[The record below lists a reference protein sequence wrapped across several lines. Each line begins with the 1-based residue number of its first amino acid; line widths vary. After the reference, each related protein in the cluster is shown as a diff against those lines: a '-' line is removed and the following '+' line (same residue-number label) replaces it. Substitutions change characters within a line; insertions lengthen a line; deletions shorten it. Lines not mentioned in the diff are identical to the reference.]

1 MLRKLILAAALVL
14 AAGTFAPEAQ
24 AQMSKDD
31 IIKGLKPA
39 QPVTRSVRTRVIE
52 VIPGKEAEVID
63 QNKDLPKINLTI
75 EFEYDSDRPTRAG
88 ERQLQTLS
96 EALKDP
102 NLSGFRYLL
111 AGHTDARGPADYN
124 KKLSERRAAAVQR
137 YLTGAQIDAEKIRIV
152 GFGKTRLLDVQ
163 NPDSPR
169 NRRVEIV
176 NLLN

>member
-1 MLRKLILAAALVL
+1 MLRILVWSAALVL
-14 AAGTFAPEAQ
+14 AALAIAPEAQ

-39 QPVTRSVRTRVIE
+39 HPVTRSVRTRAIE

-75 EFEYDSDRPTRAG
+75 EFEYDSDRPTRVG
-88 ERQLQTLS
+88 ERQLASLS

-102 NLSGFRYLL
+102 NLSGFRFLL
-111 AGHTDARGPADYN
+111 AGHTDARGAADYN
-124 KKLSERRAAAVQR
+124 QRLSERRAAAVQR
-137 YLTGAQIDAEKIRIV
+137 YLAGAQVDPEKIKIV

-163 NPDSPR
+163 NPESPR

>member
-1 MLRKLILAAALVL
+1 MLRTLVLTAALVL
-14 AAGTFAPEAQ
+14 AAGTFAPDAQ

-31 IIKGLKPA
+31 IIKGLKPS
-39 QPVTRSVRTRVIE
+39 QPVTRSVRTRAIE

-88 ERQLQTLS
+88 ERQLATLS

-102 NLSGFRYLL
+102 NLNGFRFLL
-111 AGHTDARGPADYN
+111 AGHTDARGPPDYN
-124 KKLSERRAAAVQR
+124 QRLSERRAAAVQR
-137 YLTGAQIDAEKIRIV
+137 YLAGTKIDPEKIKIV
-152 GFGKTRLLDVQ
+152 GFGKTRLLDEKQ
-163 NPDSPR
+163 PDSPR